1 MKKRLLP
8 LFIVASAF
16 LFLPSCLT
24 VGSSDFFK
32 NMGGSLSG
40 SDAPSSLTE
49 GRIIEGLKEALKI
62 GTENAVNKL
71 SSEGGFFNN
80 PEIRIPLPGPIKKI
94 EKSAARVGLGVYF
107 DSFEK
112 SINTAA
118 EKATPLAKKIVLNSL
133 KGMTFSDAK
142 KILYGRD
149 NEASLY
155 FKEKSFDELMDTF
168 KPEVHSAMSKT
179 GVVKKYQDLETRVRK
194 IPFIEALPLNF
205 DLDKYVAENALN
217 GIFFMLEK
225 EEKKIRE
232 NPAARIT
239 ELLRDVF
246 GRKQQMP

>member
-1 MKKRLLP
+1 MRKILIP
-8 LFIVASAF
+8 LILVTLSFIY
-16 LFLPSCLT
+16 LPSCLT
-24 VGSSDFFK
+24 LESTDFLK

-40 SDAPSSLTE
+40 TSAPSGLTE

-62 GTENAVNKL
+62 GTDNAVNSL
-71 SSEGGFFNN
+71 SLEGSFLNN
-80 PEIRIPLPGPIKKI
+80 PEVKIPLPGPLKKI
-94 EKSAARVGLGVYF
+94 EENARKVGLGFYF

-118 EKATPLAKKIVLNSL
+118 EKATPHAKKIVFNSL
-133 KGMTFSDAK
+133 KEMNFSDAK

-155 FKEKSFDELMDTF
+155 FKEKSFAELMNIF
-168 KPEVHSAMSKT
+168 KPEVHSVMSNT
-179 GVVKKYQDLETRVRK
+179 GVTKKYQDIETRVRN

-217 GIFFMLEK
+217 GIFYMIEK

-239 ELLRDVF
+239 ELLREVF
-246 GRKQQMP
+246 GRR